1 MAVSLSRRRFFRQL
15 VEMGKSWDLVLLIA
29 LPIIFAL
36 TVVFTIKAV
45 LLTPVAIENK
55 ERLEQQFQQNRQEAI
70 HEYEFDLSRQSK

>member
-1 MAVSLSRRRFFRQL
+1 MAVSLSRRRFFRQF
-15 VEMGKSWDLVLLIA
+15 VEMGKSWDLVLLIV